1 MDVDQDLY
9 PLMTKTEIKKE
20 EIVESDSS
28 SSTEELNLFINKQQE
43 RTETHQPAEILETES
58 EVPLS
63 SDSSFEA
70 SKKRK
75 NQAPK
80 TVKRRGKTIRKPA
93 SRYVPKQRARPALE
107 LRIVNKKVSEEP
119 DFQCKTC

>member
-9 PLMTKTEIKKE
+9 PLKTKTEIKTE

-28 SSTEELNLFINKQQE
+28 SSTEELNLFINKE
-43 RTETHQPAEILETES
+43 RDETETHQPAEILETDS
-58 EVPLS
+58 EIVLS

-75 NQAPK
+75 
-80 TVKRRGKTIRKPA
+80 T
-93 SRYVPKQRARPALE
+93 
-107 LRIVNKKVSEEP
+107 
-119 DFQCKTC
+119 